1 MKDKRVL
8 IVEDESIPAL
18 ELKHELENMGCMVV
32 GTVNTGQKAIEAASE
47 TKPDVVLMDIKLHGK
62 MDGIEAA
69 KKIQEKLDIPIV
81 YLSAYSD
88 EDTVERAKETR
99 LYWFL
104 QKPYFF
110 DMIKST
116 IDKALETSTGI

>member
-1 MKDKRVL
+1 MKDKRIL

-18 ELKHELENMGCMVV
+18 ELKHELENMGCVVV
-32 GTVNTGQKAIEAASE
+32 GIVNTGQKAIEAASE

-62 MDGIEAA
+62 MDGIDAA
-69 KKIQEKLDIPIV
+69 MKIQEVLDIPIV
-81 YLSAYSD
+81 YLTAYSD
-88 EDTVERAKETR
+88 DDTVDKAKGTK

-110 DMIKST
+110 DTIKST
-116 IDKALETSTGI
+116 IDKALETIPDN

>member
-18 ELKHELENMGCMVV
+18 ELKQELESMGCKVIA
-32 GTVNTGQKAIEAASE
+32 TVRTGQEAIEAA
-47 TKPDVVLMDIKLHGK
+47 TDTRPDVVLMDIKLKGK

-69 KKIQEKLDIPIV
+69 QRIQENQDIPII
-81 YLSAYSD
+81 YLTAYSD
-88 EDTVERAKETR
+88 EDTTERAKATR

-104 QKPYFF
+104 KKPYFF
-110 DMIKST
+110 DAIKST
-116 IDKALETSTGI
+116 IDHALDLPASP